1 VLLLLL
7 ALVLPF
13 LASSPF
19 FQERLGG
26 PRVVEIAFGAT
37 FWLVGA
43 ATAGQARGNFGYLA
57 EFAPNRLRPTYAT
70 ITNGILGIV
79 AFAPIAGGVLID
91 RGGYELLC
99 LTAAVVG
106 LLAVFASGAMT
117 DAFVRASSSASA
129 LRLRRSA
136 AQGPSAGAAPS
147 VSVRVD

>member
-1 VLLLLL
+1 
-7 ALVLPF
+7 F

-26 PRVVEIAFGAT
+26 SQVVELAFGAT
-37 FWLVGA
+37 FWLIGA

-70 ITNGILGIV
+70 ITNGILAVV
-79 AFAPIAGGVLID
+79 AFAPIAGGLLIE
-91 RGGYELLC
+91 RGGYELLF
-99 LTAAVVG
+99 LVAAVIG

-129 LRLRRSA
+129 LRMRRSA
-136 AQGPSAGAAPS
+136 AQGAAAGPPS
-147 VSVRVD
+147 VTVRVDQAR